1 MNKILLLKIIF
12 ILNIIML
19 NFSLQYV
26 DELNNIPVDKI
37 NSKLDEYY
45 KTLSNQTFFNII
57 TTYYKDLDKDSF
69 VQKLISLYKKY
80 PIDILIETINNTYTQ
95 LSNFVN
101 FGDKKYKLNCLVSKL
116 TADTKFFSN
125 NSNSPSGFDLRNDLL
140 GVRDQGPYGIS
151 VGFALAG
158 MKEFQEIKEKH
169 YTKYLSPLFIY
180 LLRPDLENNL
190 ISPKDALAILKTKGI
205 CTESELSYVNINSTI
220 TNKMYENAKQFTIN
234 DYAYVTTINDL
245 KMAINQNGPCIIEFP
260 CFNNGRFFWKKNS
273 NNEKLLGGHC
283 VLAVGYDATRGFLI
297 RNSWGE
303 NWNEFGY
310 TWFPFEDW
318 GCQNEVWTS
327 INSLIINNID
337 DAPIIPIT
345 SFPPIKAISIANSS
359 SLLSPIKSEIPKLKE
374 IKHNFLNAR
383 NILIFIILVSVVFI
397 IFKFFKLS

>member
-1 MNKILLLKIIF
+1 
-12 ILNIIML
+12 ML

-158 MKEFQEIKEKH
+158 MKEFQEIKRNIILNIYH
-169 YTKYLSPLFIY
+169 LYLFIY
-180 LLRPDLENNL
+180 
-190 ISPKDALAILKTKGI
+190 
-205 CTESELSYVNINSTI
+205 
-220 TNKMYENAKQFTIN
+220 
-234 DYAYVTTINDL
+234 
-245 KMAINQNGPCIIEFP
+245 
-260 CFNNGRFFWKKNS
+260 
-273 NNEKLLGGHC
+273 
-283 VLAVGYDATRGFLI
+283 
-297 RNSWGE
+297 
-303 NWNEFGY
+303 
-310 TWFPFEDW
+310 
-318 GCQNEVWTS
+318 
-327 INSLIINNID
+327 
-337 DAPIIPIT
+337 
-345 SFPPIKAISIANSS
+345 
-359 SLLSPIKSEIPKLKE
+359 
-374 IKHNFLNAR
+374 
-383 NILIFIILVSVVFI
+383 
-397 IFKFFKLS
+397 